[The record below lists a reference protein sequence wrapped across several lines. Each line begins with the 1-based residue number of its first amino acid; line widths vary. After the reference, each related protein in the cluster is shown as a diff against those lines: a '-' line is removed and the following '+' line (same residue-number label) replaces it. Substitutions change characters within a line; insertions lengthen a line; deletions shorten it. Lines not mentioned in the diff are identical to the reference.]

1 MRYFIFLI
9 FFTNLLFS
17 DWQEG
22 VKLFKEKKY
31 KEAIPHFQMVVDAI
45 PEGFSGHYMLGL
57 CYLYL
62 NEYEKAIES
71 LKRVVELKP
80 EEGEAA
86 HKYLTV
92 LMMQKK
98 FNQAY
103 NFVKSYR
110 EEYIPKELRGDFY
123 KLGGLA
129 SYNAQDYEKAINL
142 LQKAEA
148 LVDGDEVPFN
158 LGLAALQ
165 SQNYEL
171 AAQAFQKSYQRN
183 PKNIKALQFRVQSL
197 IELGR
202 ISNNQNEKMKNYNSA
217 FQEAQK
223 LLKEKEDFETLILAG
238 ETALGLQKYEDAL
251 HYFDKAKNFKQN
263 DGYLYLYMG
272 QAYSNLGKNND
283 ALSSLE
289 QAVQFLPDQKKKVA
303 LNQIGYVYEKMKNYD
318 KAVEYYKK
326 TGNDKKILEIE
337 EKKKLEEQNKK
348 ADEQLKEY
356 EKKLKEQEKKKQE
369 VK

>member
-1 MRYFIFLI
+1 MRYFIFFV

-22 VKLFKEKKY
+22 VNLFKEKKY
-31 KEAIPHFQMVVDAI
+31 KEAIPHFQIVVEAI

-62 NEYEKAIES
+62 NDYDKAMES
-71 LKRVVELKP
+71 LKRAVELKP

-98 FNQAY
+98 YSQAH

-129 SYNAQDYEKAINL
+129 SYSVQDYEKAINL

-148 LVDGDEVPFN
+148 LIDGDEVPFN

-165 SQNYEL
+165 SKNYEL
-171 AAQAFQKSYQRN
+171 AAQAFQKAHQRN
-183 PKNIKALQFRVQSL
+183 QKNIKALQYRVQAL

-202 ISNNQNEKMKNYNSA
+202 ISNTQNEKMKNYNNA

-223 LLKEKEDFETLILAG
+223 LLKEKEDFETLILIG
-238 ETALGLQKYEDAL
+238 EVALGLQKYEDAL
-251 HYFDKAKNFKQN
+251 NYFDRAKDFKKS

-272 QAYSNLGKNND
+272 QAYSNLGKNED

-289 QAVQFLPDQKKKVA
+289 QAYQLLPEQKKKIA
-303 LNQIGYVYEKMKNYD
+303 LNQIGYVYEKMKSYD
-318 KAVEYYKK
+318 KAMEYYKR
-326 TGNDKKILEIE
+326 TGNDKKVLEIE
-337 EKKKLEEQNKK
+337 EKKKLEEHNRK
-348 ADEQLKEY
+348 AEEQLKEY
-356 EKKLKEQEKKKQE
+356 EKKLKEQGKKK
-369 VK
+369 